1 MKGMMFKTGRDVEF
15 EVLSAR
21 LINWWILDLDNIE
34 KVVSD
39 GLCTGCGMCAG
50 ICPIQCIVM
59 QVSEGVFFPN
69 VNERLCTECHLCLDC
84 CPGRFVNIRELS
96 KLAQGAEKDSTCK
109 DFPECY
115 VGHSTNERIRYNAS
129 SGGVATQLLVL
140 ALEQGQ
146 IDGAIVTRMKRDNPL
161 EPETIVARTREE
173 IVNASKSKY
182 CPTAT
187 NEAVRSIL
195 KQKGRYAVVGLPCQ
209 IHGIRKAEQNV
220 KALKE
225 RIVLHVGLMCSHT
238 VSFHGTDFLL
248 RKMGLVPEQV
258 ASIDYRGLGWP
269 GCMLITQRGGSK
281 TLIPYVG
288 KWNAY
293 WPVFSSFF
301 FTPKRCLMCPDET
314 NELADIALGDA
325 WLPELRKERN
335 GESIVIVRTKVGERI
350 LSLACS
356 NDVIFLRPVDCNA
369 VELSQAHPIK
379 FKKTDFGS
387 RLSMIQSAGMK
398 IPSFSLDQNSSF
410 SFFSFA
416 RNFVLF
422 FNVKAC
428 ENRFLKRFLVNVPF
442 AIFRLYYGVYRLLL
456 LF

>member
-1 MKGMMFKTGRDVEF
+1 
-15 EVLSAR
+15 
-21 LINWWILDLDNIE
+21 
-34 KVVSD
+34 
-39 GLCTGCGMCAG
+39 
-50 ICPIQCIVM
+50 
-59 QVSEGVFFPN
+59 
-69 VNERLCTECHLCLDC
+69 
-84 CPGRFVNIRELS
+84 LS
-96 KLAQGAEKDSTCK
+96 KLAQGTEKDSTFEDLPK
-109 DFPECY
+109 CY
-115 VGHSTNERIRYNAS
+115 VGHSKNEGIRYNAS
-129 SGGVATQLLVL
+129 SGGIATQLLVF
-140 ALEQGQ
+140 ALERGL
-146 IDGAIVTRMKRDNPL
+146 IDGAIVTRMKCDNPL

-173 IVNASKSKY
+173 IVSASKSKY

-187 NEAVRSIL
+187 NEAVKSIL
-195 KQKGRYAVVGLPCQ
+195 RQKGRYAVVGLPCQ

-248 RKMGLVPEQV
+248 RKTRLVPEQV

-269 GCMLITQRGGSK
+269 GCMLITQRNGSK

-301 FTPKRCLMCPDET
+301 FTPKRCFMCPDET

-335 GESIVIVRTKVGERI
+335 GESIIIARTKVGERI
-350 LSLACS
+350 LNLARL
-356 NDVIFLRPVDCNA
+356 NDAIFLKRVDCNA

-379 FKKTDFGS
+379 FKKADFGS
-387 RLSMIQSAGMK
+387 RLSMMQSAGMK
-398 IPSFSLDQNSSF
+398 IPDYGFNRNPSS

-416 RNFVLF
+416 RNLLLF
-422 FNVKAC
+422 FNVRMC
-428 ENRFLKRFLVNVPF
+428 ENKTIGRFLVYVPF
-442 AIFRLYYGVYRLLL
+442 AVFRLYYGIYKFSLML
-456 LF
+456 